1 MSLIE
6 LKEIHK
12 TYYIG
17 GKIPV
22 YALQG
27 VSVSIEPGEF
37 VAIMGPSGSGK
48 STMLAVLGLLDKA
61 DKGEYW
67 LLNKDISSMQ
77 ESDYA
82 RLRNRFFGFV
92 FQTFNLLAKLTV
104 IENAM
109 LPFIYSSN
117 ATKEKREKVL
127 ETLKNIGLGD
137 RLKHKSNELSGGQQ
151 QRVAL
156 SRALA
161 NSPLVILADEPTGN
175 LDSKSSHEIMKI
187 FKELNAAGNTIIMVT
202 HERDIAAFASREIQL
217 QDGKIVSDKKQ
228 GQTAK
233 VEVPEPPQEQNRGR
247 CRLLCFAEFRNY
259 VLEALNSIAN
269 NKLRSFLSILGVMIG
284 VAAVI
289 TMLAL
294 GTGAKMSMEKTLS
307 SLGTNLL
314 SVRIQRSQGGISMGM
329 DSPTRFSFDD
339 LSALQKID
347 TLQYVVPYVQGRGQ
361 AVSQDKNW
369 STSILGASADFP
381 ALRDMKLQMGRFYT
395 NAEANTR
402 AKVAV
407 IGQTVLD
414 NLYGGANPIG
424 QTIKINKVNFT
435 VIGVFE
441 TQGGGG
447 FQNPDDRIVIP
458 IKTAM
463 YRLLGVDYISYFDV
477 RVRNKEDIPNA
488 QDAIVKEIMR
498 VHRMQESQKQSINIF
513 NMADI
518 QAAAS
523 SVITTLSILLGAVA
537 AVSLLV
543 GGIGIMNIMLV
554 MVMERTHEIGLR
566 KALGAQRSDILIQ
579 FLIEAVL
586 ICFLGG
592 IIGIIFGSAISIL
605 LSTLANWTTYISS
618 GSIIL
623 SFTFSVAIG
632 IIFGLWP
639 AMRASK
645 MLPIEAL
652 RYE

>member
-6 LKEIHK
+6 LKDVHK

-17 GKIPV
+17 GTIPV

-27 VSVSIEPGEF
+27 VSLSIEPGEF

-48 STMLAVLGLLDKA
+48 STMLAILGLLDKT
-61 DKGEYW
+61 DGGEYW
-67 LLNKDISSMQ
+67 LLNKNITAMR

-92 FQTFNLLAKLTV
+92 FQTFNLLTKLTV
-104 IENAM
+104 TENAM
-109 LPFIYSSN
+109 LPFIYASGV
-117 ATKEKREKVL
+117 TKEKREKVL
-127 ETLKNIGLGD
+127 KTLNNIGLGD

-156 SRALA
+156 GRALA
-161 NSPLVILADEPTGN
+161 NDPLVILADEPTGN

-187 FKELNAAGNTIIMVT
+187 FKDLNAAGNTIIMVT
-202 HERDIAAFASREIQL
+202 HEPDIAAFASRVILL

-228 GQTAK
+228 AETLK
-233 VEVPEPPQEQNRGR
+233 REVPEMPREEGGHARIFV
-247 CRLLCFAEFRNY
+247 FAELKNY
-259 VLEALNSIAN
+259 VFEALNSIAN

-314 SVRIQRSQGGISMGM
+314 TVRAQRNVGGISLGQET
-329 DSPTRFSFDD
+329 PTRFTFED
-339 LSALQKID
+339 LTALQKLD
-347 TLQYVVPYVQGRGQ
+347 GVQYAVPYVTGRGQ
-361 AVSQDKNW
+361 AVYQDNNW
-369 STSILGASADFP
+369 NTSVVGTSADFP
-381 ALRDMKLQMGRFYT
+381 LLRDLKMDSGRFFT
-395 NAEANTR
+395 PAEANSR

-407 IGQTVLD
+407 IGQTIED
-414 NLYGGANPIG
+414 NLFAGANPIG
-424 QTIKINKVNFT
+424 QPIKINRINFT
-435 VIGVFE
+435 VVGLLQS
-441 TQGGGG
+441 QGASG

-458 IKTAM
+458 VKTAM
-463 YRLLGVDYISYFDV
+463 YRLLGTDYLSYFEI
-477 RVRNKEDIPNA
+477 RTKTREDMTA
-488 QDAIVKEIMR
+488 TQDNIVNELSRIHKLS
-498 VHRMQESQKQSINIF
+498 ESQKQSINVM

-518 QAAAS
+518 QAAANTL
-523 SVITTLSILLGAVA
+523 ITTLSLLLGAVA

-592 IIGIIFGSAISIL
+592 VIGIIFGSLVSFL
-605 LSTLANWTTYISS
+605 LSALANWTTFISL
-618 GSIIL
+618 GSILL
-623 SFTFSVAIG
+623 SFTFSVMIG

>member
-1 MSLIE
+1 MALIE
-6 LKEIHK
+6 LKKVLK

-17 GKIPV
+17 GKVPV

-27 VSVSIEPGEF
+27 ISVSIEPGEF

-67 LLNKDISSMQ
+67 LLGKNISSMQ

-92 FQTFNLLAKLTV
+92 FQTFNLLTKLTV
-104 IENAM
+104 TENAM
-109 LPFIYSSN
+109 LPFIY
-117 ATKEKREKVL
+117 ATEVTKEKRDKVL

-156 SRALA
+156 GRALA
-161 NSPLVILADEPTGN
+161 NQPLVILADEPTGN

-187 FKELNAAGNTIIMVT
+187 FKDLNAAGNTIIMVT
-202 HERDIAAFASREIQL
+202 HEQDIAAYASRTILL

-228 GQTAK
+228 AETVK
-233 VEVPEPPQEQNRGR
+233 VKVPELPQEKGGR
-247 CRLLCFAEFRNY
+247 CRFFCFAELKNY
-259 VLEALNSIAN
+259 VFEALNSIAN

-329 DSPTRFSFDD
+329 DSTTRFNFDD
-339 LSALQKID
+339 LAALQKID

-381 ALRDMKLQMGRFYT
+381 ALRDMKMQMGRFYT
-395 NAEANTR
+395 AAEANSR

-414 NLYGGANPIG
+414 NLFGGANPIG

-447 FQNPDDRIVIP
+447 FNNPDDRIVIP

-463 YRLLGVDYISYFDV
+463 YRLLGSDYISYFDV
-477 RVRNKEDIPNA
+477 RVRNKEDIPDA
-488 QDAIVKEIMR
+488 QVAIVNEIMR
-498 VHRMQESQKQSINIF
+498 VHRMQESQRQSINIF

-592 IIGIIFGSAISIL
+592 IIGIIFGSVISIL
-605 LSTLANWTTYISS
+605 LSALANWTTYISA

>member
-1 MSLIE
+1 MPLIE
-6 LKEIHK
+6 LKEVHK

-27 VSVSIEPGEF
+27 ISVSIEPGEF

-92 FQTFNLLAKLTV
+92 FQTFNLLAKLNVT
-104 IENAM
+104 ENAM
-109 LPFIYSSN
+109 LPFIYSPDV
-117 ATKEKREKVL
+117 TKEKKDKVI

-156 SRALA
+156 GRALA
-161 NSPLVILADEPTGN
+161 NDPLVVLADEPTGN
-175 LDSKSSHEIMKI
+175 LDSVSSQEIMKI
-187 FKELNAAGNTIIMVT
+187 FKQLNQEGNTIIMVT
-202 HERDIAAFASREIQL
+202 HEHDIAAWASRIIRL
-217 QDGKIVSDKKQ
+217 QDGNIISDEKKAETRKLEIPQ
-228 GQTAK
+228 M
-233 VEVPEPPQEQNRGR
+233 PEEKRRWCFFCFSELRNY
-247 CRLLCFAEFRNY
+247 FAE
-259 VLEALNSIAN
+259 AMQSIIN

-294 GTGAKMSMEKTLS
+294 GTGARMSMEKTLS

-314 SVRIQRSQGGISMGM
+314 SVRIQRSQGGISMGL

-339 LSALQKID
+339 LAALQKID

-381 ALRDMKLQMGRFYT
+381 ALRDMKMQMGRFYT
-395 NAEANTR
+395 AAEANTR

-441 TQGGGG
+441 AQGGGG

-463 YRLLGVDYISYFDV
+463 YRLLGSDYISYFDV
-477 RVRNKEDIPNA
+477 RVRNKEDIPDA
-488 QDAIVKEIMR
+488 QGAIVNEIMR
-498 VHRMQESQKQSINIF
+498 VHRMQESQRQSINIM

-592 IIGIIFGSAISIL
+592 IIGIIFGSVISIL

>member
-6 LKEIHK
+6 LKDVHK

-17 GKIPV
+17 GKVPV

-27 VSVSIEPGEF
+27 ISVSIEPGEF

-48 STMLAVLGLLDKA
+48 STMLAVLGLLDKV

-67 LLNKDISSMQ
+67 LLNKNISSMQ

-92 FQTFNLLAKLTV
+92 FQTFNLLTKLTV
-104 IENAM
+104 TENAM
-109 LPFIYSSN
+109 LPFIYASDV
-117 ATKEKREKVL
+117 TKEKREKVL

-156 SRALA
+156 GRALA
-161 NSPLVILADEPTGN
+161 NNPIVILADEPTGN
-175 LDSKSSHEIMKI
+175 LDSKSSYEIMKI
-187 FKELNAAGNTIIMVT
+187 FKDLNSAGNSIIMVT
-202 HERDIAAFASREIQL
+202 HEPDIAAFASRVLVL

-228 GQTAK
+228 SEFTKRG
-233 VEVPEPPQEQNRGR
+233 VPEMPQEKGGR
-247 CRLLCFAEFRNY
+247 CRLFCFAELRNY
-259 VLEALNSIAN
+259 VFEALNSIAN

-294 GTGAKMSMEKTLS
+294 GTGAKKSMEQTLS

-314 SVRIQRSQGGISMGM
+314 TIRMQRSQGGISLGM
-329 DSPTRFSFDD
+329 DTTTRFSFDD
-339 LSALQKID
+339 LAALQKID

-369 STSILGASADFP
+369 STSVLGASADFP
-381 ALRDMKLQMGRFYT
+381 ALRDQKMQMGRFFT
-395 NAEANTR
+395 PAEANSR

-407 IGQTVLD
+407 LGATVLD
-414 NLYGGANPIG
+414 QLYAGANPVG
-424 QTIKINKVNFT
+424 QMIKINKVNFT

-441 TQGGGG
+441 ALGGGG

-463 YRLLGVDYISYFDV
+463 YRLLGTDYISYFDV
-477 RVRNKEDIPNA
+477 MVRNKDDIPAA
-488 QDAIVKEIMR
+488 QDAITNEIMR
-498 VHRMQESQKQSINIF
+498 VHRLTEAQRQSISIF

-592 IIGIIFGSAISIL
+592 IIGIIFGCIISIL
-605 LSTLANWTTYISS
+605 LSTLANWTTFISA

-623 SFTFSVAIG
+623 SFTFSVLIG
-632 IIFGLWP
+632 VIFGLWP

>member
-6 LKEIHK
+6 LKDVHK

-27 VSVSIEPGEF
+27 VSLSIEPGEF

-48 STMLAVLGLLDKA
+48 STMLAILGLLDKT
-61 DKGEYW
+61 DEGEYW
-67 LLNKDISSMQ
+67 LLNKNITAMQ

-92 FQTFNLLAKLTV
+92 FQTFNLLTKLTV
-104 IENAM
+104 TENAM
-109 LPFIYSSN
+109 LPFIYSGGDSIG
-117 ATKEKREKVL
+117 KREKVL
-127 ETLKNIGLGD
+127 KTLNDIGLGD

-156 SRALA
+156 GRALA
-161 NSPLVILADEPTGN
+161 NDPLVILADEPTGN
-175 LDSKSSHEIMKI
+175 LDSKSSYEIMKI
-187 FKELNAAGNTIIMVT
+187 FKDLNAAGNTIIMVT
-202 HERDIAAFASREIQL
+202 HEPDIAAFASRVLQL

-228 GQTAK
+228 AETARR
-233 VEVPEPPQEQNRGR
+233 EVPEMPHEEGGR
-247 CRLLCFAEFRNY
+247 CRIFCFAELKNY
-259 VLEALNSIAN
+259 VFEALNSIVN

-314 SVRIQRSQGGISMGM
+314 TIRVQRNVGGISLGQ
-329 DSPTRFSFDD
+329 DTPTRFTFDD

-347 TLQYVVPYVQGRGQ
+347 GVQYAVPYVNGRGQ
-361 AVSQDKNW
+361 AVFQDSNW
-369 STSILGASADFP
+369 NTSVVGTSADYPF
-381 ALRDMKLQMGRFYT
+381 LRDLQMDSGRFFT
-395 NAEANTR
+395 ASEVNSR

-407 IGQTVLD
+407 IGQTIED
-414 NLYGGANPIG
+414 NLFGGANPIG
-424 QTIKINKVNFT
+424 QSIKINRINFT
-435 VIGVFE
+435 VVGLLQK
-441 TQGGGG
+441 QGASG

-463 YRLLGVDYISYFDV
+463 YRLLGTDYLSYFEV
-477 RVRNKEDIPNA
+477 RTKTREDMSA
-488 QDAIVKEIMR
+488 TQDNIVNELSRIHKLSET
-498 VHRMQESQKQSINIF
+498 QKQSINVM

-518 QAAAS
+518 QAAANTL
-523 SVITTLSILLGAVA
+523 ITTLSLLLGAVA

-592 IIGIIFGSAISIL
+592 IIGIIFGSLISFL
-605 LSTLANWTTYISS
+605 LSALANWTTFISL
-618 GSIIL
+618 GSILL
-623 SFTFSVAIG
+623 SFTFSVMIG

>member
-6 LKEIHK
+6 LKEVHK

-17 GKIPV
+17 GKVPV

-67 LLNKDISSMQ
+67 LLGKNISAMQ

-92 FQTFNLLAKLTV
+92 FQTFNLLAKLNV

-109 LPFIYSSN
+109 LPFIYSPDV
-117 ATKEKREKVL
+117 TKEKKDKVI

-156 SRALA
+156 GRALA
-161 NSPLVILADEPTGN
+161 NNPLVILADEPTGN

-187 FKELNAAGNTIIMVT
+187 FKDLNAAGNSIIMVT
-202 HERDIAAFASREIQL
+202 HEQDIAAFASRVIQL
-217 QDGKIVSDKKQ
+217 QDGMIVSDNKQ

-233 VEVPEPPQEQNRGR
+233 VEVPELPQEKGRGR
-247 CRLLCFAEFRNY
+247 CRFLCFDEFKNY
-259 VLEALNSIAN
+259 VIEALSSIAN

-294 GTGAKMSMEKTLS
+294 GTGAKKNMEQTLS

-314 SVRIQRSQGGISMGM
+314 SVRIQRSQGGISLGM

-339 LSALQKID
+339 LTALQKID

-381 ALRDMKLQMGRFYT
+381 ALRDMKMQMGRFFT
-395 NAEANTR
+395 AAEANTR
-402 AKVAV
+402 GKVAV

-441 TQGGGG
+441 SQGGGG

-477 RVRNKEDIPNA
+477 RVRNKEDIPDA
-488 QDAIVKEIMR
+488 QAAIIKEIMR
-498 VHRMQESQKQSINIF
+498 VHRMQESQRQSINIF

-592 IIGIIFGSAISIL
+592 IIGIIFGSAISML

>member
-1 MSLIE
+1 MALIE
-6 LKEIHK
+6 LKEVHK

-17 GKIPV
+17 GKVPV
-22 YALQG
+22 FALQG
-27 VSVSIEPGEF
+27 VSLSIEPGEF

-67 LLNKDISSMQ
+67 LLNKNISSMQ

-92 FQTFNLLAKLTV
+92 FQTFNLLAKLNVT
-104 IENAM
+104 ENAT
-109 LPFIYSSN
+109 LPFIYSGGV
-117 ATKEKREKVL
+117 TKEKRDKVV
-127 ETLKNIGLGD
+127 ETLKKIGLGE

-156 SRALA
+156 GRALA
-161 NSPLVILADEPTGN
+161 NDPLVILADEPTGN

-187 FKELNAAGNTIIMVT
+187 FKDLNAAGNTIIMVT
-202 HERDIAAFASREIQL
+202 HEQDIAAYASRVLHL

-228 GQTAK
+228 SETIK
-233 VEVPEPPQEQNRGR
+233 IEIPELPQEKGGR
-247 CRLLCFAEFRNY
+247 CRFFCFSELRNY
-259 VLEALNSIAN
+259 VFEALNSIAN

-314 SVRIQRSQGGISMGM
+314 SIRMQRSQGGISFGM
-329 DSPTRFSFDD
+329 DSTTRFNFDD
-339 LSALQKID
+339 LAALQKID

-369 STSILGASADFP
+369 STSVLGASADFP
-381 ALRDMKLQMGRFYT
+381 ALRDMKMQMGRFYT
-395 NAEANTR
+395 AAEANSR

-407 IGQTVLD
+407 IGQTILD
-414 NLYGGANPIG
+414 QLFGGTNPIG

-441 TQGGGG
+441 SQGGGG
-447 FQNPDDRIVIP
+447 FNNPDDRIVIP
-458 IKTAM
+458 VKTAM
-463 YRLLGVDYISYFDV
+463 YRLLGTDYISYFDV
-477 RVRNKEDIPNA
+477 RVRNKEDIPGA
-488 QDAIVKEIMR
+488 QDAIVNEIMR
-498 VHRMQESQKQSINIF
+498 VHRMQESQRQSINIM

-592 IIGIIFGSAISIL
+592 IIGIIFGSLISFL
-605 LSTLANWTTYISS
+605 LSALANWTTFISAS
-618 GSIIL
+618 SILL
-623 SFTFSVAIG
+623 SFTFSVVIG
-632 IIFGLWP
+632 VIFGLWP

>member
-6 LKEIHK
+6 LKDIHK

-17 GKIPV
+17 GTIPV

-67 LLNKDISSMQ
+67 LLNKNISSMQ

-92 FQTFNLLAKLTV
+92 FQTFNLLTKFTV
-104 IENAM
+104 TENAM
-109 LPFIYSSN
+109 LPFLYASEV
-117 ATKEKREKVL
+117 TREKREKVL

-156 SRALA
+156 GRALA
-161 NSPLVILADEPTGN
+161 NNPLVILADEPTGN
-175 LDSKSSHEIMKI
+175 LDSASSHEIMKI
-187 FKELNAAGNTIIMVT
+187 FKDLNAAGNTIIMVT
-202 HERDIAAFASREIQL
+202 HEPDIAAFASRVLLL

-228 GQTAK
+228 SEFTRRN
-233 VEVPEPPQEQNRGR
+233 VPEMPKETRGR
-247 CRLLCFAEFRNY
+247 SALSFFVDMRNY
-259 VLEALNSIAN
+259 TVEALNSIAN

-294 GTGAKMSMEKTLS
+294 GTGARMSMEKTMA

-314 SVRIQRSQGGISMGM
+314 TIRMQRSQGGISLGM
-329 DSPTRFSFDD
+329 DTSTRFDFND
-339 LSALQKID
+339 LATLQKID

-361 AVSQDKNW
+361 AVYQDKNW
-369 STSILGASADFP
+369 STSVVGTSVDFP
-381 ALRDMKLQMGRFYT
+381 KARAMNIQMGRYFT
-395 NAEANTR
+395 AAEANSR

-407 IGQTVLD
+407 LGQTVL
-414 NLYGGANPIG
+414 NQLYGGVNPVG
-424 QTIKINKVNFT
+424 QTIKINRVDFT

-441 TQGGGG
+441 AQGGAG
-447 FQNPDDRIVIP
+447 FNNPDDRIVMP

-463 YRLLGVDYISYFDV
+463 YRLLGTNYISNFDV
-477 RVRNKEDIPNA
+477 TVKDANEI
-488 QDAIVKEIMR
+488 QDAEDSITNEIMR
-498 VHRMQESQKQSINIF
+498 VHRMQESQRQNISIF

-518 QAAAS
+518 QAATN
-523 SVITTLSILLGAVA
+523 SVITTLSLLLGAVA

-566 KALGAQRSDILIQ
+566 KSLGAQRSDILIQ
-579 FLIEAVL
+579 FLTEAVS

-592 IIGIIFGSAISIL
+592 ILGILFGCLVSFL
-605 LSTLANWTTYISS
+605 LSSLANWTTYISS
-618 GSIIL
+618 GSVIL
-623 SFTFSVAIG
+623 SFTFSVLTG

>member
-6 LKEIHK
+6 LKDVHK

-27 VSVSIEPGEF
+27 VSLSIEPGEF

-48 STMLAVLGLLDKA
+48 STLLAVLGLLDKV
-61 DKGEYW
+61 DDGEYW
-67 LLNKDISSMQ
+67 LLNRDISGMQ

-92 FQTFNLLAKLTV
+92 FQTFNLLTKLTV
-104 IENAM
+104 TENAM
-109 LPFIYSSN
+109 LPFIYARGVS
-117 ATKEKREKVL
+117 KEKREKVV
-127 ETLKNIGLGD
+127 ETLKNIGLAE

-156 SRALA
+156 GRALA
-161 NSPLVILADEPTGN
+161 NDPIVILADEPTGN
-175 LDSKSSHEIMKI
+175 LDSKSSYEIMKI
-187 FKELNAAGNTIIMVT
+187 FKDLNASGNTIIMVT
-202 HERDIAAFASREIQL
+202 HEPDIAAFASRVLVL
-217 QDGKIVSDKKQ
+217 QDGKIVSDKVQAVTK
-228 GQTAK
+228 K
-233 VEVPEPPQEQNRGR
+233 IDVPEMPKDETERGSFFR
-247 CRLLCFAEFRNY
+247 IAEMKNY
-259 VLEALNSIAN
+259 VFEALSSIAN

-314 SVRIQRSQGGISMGM
+314 TIRAQRNVGGISMGQ
-329 DSPTRFSFDD
+329 DTTPTRFTFDD
-339 LSALQKID
+339 LAALQKLD
-347 TLQYVVPYVQGRGQ
+347 GVQYAVPYVTGRGQ
-361 AVSQDKNW
+361 AVFQDNNW
-369 STSILGASADFP
+369 NTSVVGTSADFP
-381 ALRDMKLQMGRFYT
+381 LLRDLQMDSGRFFT
-395 NAEANTR
+395 AAEANSR

-407 IGQTVLD
+407 IGQTIED
-414 NLYGGANPIG
+414 NLFAGANPVG
-424 QTIKINKVNFT
+424 QSIKINRINFT
-435 VIGVFE
+435 VVGLLQS
-441 TQGGGG
+441 QGASG

-463 YRLLGVDYISYFDV
+463 YRLLGTDYLSYFEV
-477 RVRNKEDIPNA
+477 RTKTREDM
-488 QDAIVKEIMR
+488 QDTSDSIVNELSRIHKLS
-498 VHRMQESQKQSINIF
+498 ESQKQSINVM

-518 QAAAS
+518 QAAANTL
-523 SVITTLSILLGAVA
+523 ITTLSLLLGAVA

-592 IIGIIFGSAISIL
+592 IIGIIFGSVISIL
-605 LSTLANWTTYISS
+605 LSTLANWTTFISI
-618 GSIIL
+618 GSILL
-623 SFTFSVAIG
+623 SFTFSVLIG

>member
-1 MSLIE
+1 MSLIK
-6 LKEIHK
+6 LKEVHK

-17 GKIPV
+17 GKVPV

-67 LLNKDISSMQ
+67 LLNKNISAMQ

-104 IENAM
+104 TENAM
-109 LPFIYSSN
+109 LPFIYSTDV
-117 ATKEKREKVL
+117 TKDKRDKVL
-127 ETLKNIGLGD
+127 ATLKNIGLGD

-156 SRALA
+156 GRALA
-161 NSPLVILADEPTGN
+161 NDPIVILADEPTRN
-175 LDSKSSHEIMKI
+175 LDSKSSHEIMRI
-187 FKELNAAGNTIIMVT
+187 FKDLNAAGNTIIMVT
-202 HERDIAAFASREIQL
+202 HEHDIATYASRVLLL

-228 GQTAK
+228 AETAK
-233 VEVPEPPQEQNRGR
+233 VEVPELPQEQKGGR
-247 CRLLCFAEFRNY
+247 CRLLCFAEVRNY
-259 VLEALNSIAN
+259 VFEALNSIAN

-314 SVRIQRSQGGISMGM
+314 TVRAQRHIGGISMGL
-329 DSPTRFSFDD
+329 DTPTRFTFED
-339 LSALQKID
+339 LSALEKID
-347 TLQYVVPYVQGRGQ
+347 GIQYAVPYVQGRGQ
-361 AVSQDKNW
+361 AVFQNNNW
-369 STSILGASADFP
+369 NTSVVGTSSDYPL
-381 ALRDMKLQMGRFYT
+381 LRDLKLDSGRFFSLS
-395 NAEANTR
+395 EANSR

-407 IGQTVLD
+407 IGQTVAD
-414 NLYGGANPIG
+414 NLFAG
-424 QTIKINKVNFT
+424 QNAVGQFIKINKINFT
-435 VIGVFE
+435 VIGVIQK
-441 TQGGGG
+441 QGASG
-447 FQNPDDRIVIP
+447 FQNPDDRILIP

-463 YRLLGVDYISYFDV
+463 YRLLGSDYISYFEV
-477 RVRNKEDIPNA
+477 RAKSREDMADTQNS
-488 QDAIVKEIMR
+488 IVSELMR
-498 VHRMQESQKQSINIF
+498 LHKLNESQKQSIDVM

-523 SVITTLSILLGAVA
+523 SVITTLSILLGAIA

-592 IIGIIFGSAISIL
+592 VIGIIFGSLISFL
-605 LSTLANWTTYISS
+605 LSALANWTTYISA

>member
-1 MSLIE
+1 MALIE
-6 LKEIHK
+6 LKEVHK

>member
-1 MSLIE
+1 MALIE
-6 LKEIHK
+6 LKEVHK

-17 GKIPV
+17 GKVPV

-27 VSVSIEPGEF
+27 VSTSIEPGEF

-104 IENAM
+104 TENAM
-109 LPFIYSSN
+109 LPFIY
-117 ATKEKREKVL
+117 ATDVTKEKRDKVL

-156 SRALA
+156 GRALA
-161 NSPLVILADEPTGN
+161 NNPLVILADEPTGN

-187 FKELNAAGNTIIMVT
+187 FKDLNAAGNTIIMVT
-202 HERDIAAFASREIQL
+202 HEHDIAAYASRVIQL
-217 QDGKIVSDKKQ
+217 QDGKIVSDQKQ
-228 GQTAK
+228 AETVK
-233 VEVPEPPQEQNRGR
+233 VKVPELPQEKGGR

-259 VLEALNSIAN
+259 VFEALNSIAN

-314 SVRIQRSQGGISMGM
+314 SIRIQRSQGGISMGM
-329 DSPTRFSFDD
+329 DSPTRFNFDD
-339 LSALQKID
+339 LAALQKID

-395 NAEANTR
+395 AAEANTR
-402 AKVAV
+402 GKVAV

-414 NLYGGANPIG
+414 NLFGGANPIG
-424 QTIKINKVNFT
+424 QIIKINKVNFT

-441 TQGGGG
+441 AQGGGG

-477 RVRNKEDIPNA
+477 RVRNKEDIPDA

-498 VHRMQESQKQSINIF
+498 VHRMQESQRQSINIF

-523 SVITTLSILLGAVA
+523 SVITTLAILLGAVA

-592 IIGIIFGSAISIL
+592 IIGIIFGSVISIL

>member
-6 LKEIHK
+6 LKGVHK

-17 GKIPV
+17 GKVPV

-48 STMLAVLGLLDKA
+48 STLLAVLGLLDKS

-67 LLNKDISSMQ
+67 LLNKNISAMQ

-92 FQTFNLLAKLTV
+92 FQTFNLLTKLTV
-104 IENAM
+104 TENAM
-109 LPFIYSSN
+109 LPFIYASDV
-117 ATKEKREKVL
+117 TKEKREKVL
-127 ETLKNIGLGD
+127 TTLKNIGLGD

-156 SRALA
+156 GRALA
-161 NSPLVILADEPTGN
+161 NDPIVILADEPTGN

-187 FKELNAAGNTIIMVT
+187 FKDLNSSGNTIIMVT
-202 HERDIAAFASREIQL
+202 HEPDIAAYASRVLVL
-217 QDGKIVSDKKQ
+217 QDGNIVSDKKQ
-228 GQTAK
+228 AETAK
-233 VEVPEPPQEQNRGR
+233 VSLPELPMEVKNKKGY
-247 CRLLCFAEFRNY
+247 FAEIKNY
-259 VLEALNSIAN
+259 VIEALNSIVA

-314 SVRIQRSQGGISMGM
+314 TVRVQRNVGGISMGQE
-329 DSPTRFSFDD
+329 SPTRFTFEDQA
-339 LSALQKID
+339 ALEKID
-347 TLQYVVPYVQGRGQ
+347 GIQYVVPYVNGRGQ
-361 AVSQDKNW
+361 AVFQDNNW
-369 STSILGASADFP
+369 NTSIVGTTSDYPL
-381 ALRDMKLQMGRFYT
+381 LRDLKMDSGRFFT
-395 NAEANTR
+395 MSESNSR

-407 IGQTVLD
+407 IGQTVAE
-414 NLYGGANPIG
+414 NLFAEQNAVG
-424 QTIKINKVNFT
+424 QFIKINRINFT
-435 VIGVFE
+435 VIGVLQ
-441 TQGGGG
+441 TQGASG
-447 FQNPDDRIVIP
+447 FMNPDDRIMVP

-463 YRLLGVDYISYFDV
+463 YRLLGSDYISYFEIRAKSKEVMTDV
-477 RVRNKEDIPNA
+477 QSEVVSEL
-488 QDAIVKEIMR
+488 MR
-498 VHRMQESQKQSINIF
+498 LHKLSESQKQTIDVM

-523 SVITTLSILLGAVA
+523 TLITTLSLLLGAVA

-592 IIGIIFGSAISIL
+592 VIGIIFGSLISFL
-605 LSTLANWTTYISS
+605 LSALANWTTYISV
-618 GSIIL
+618 GSILL
-623 SFTFSVAIG
+623 SFTFSVVIG

>member
-1 MSLIE
+1 MPLIE
-6 LKEIHK
+6 LKEVHK

-67 LLNKDISSMQ
+67 LLNKNISSMQ

-104 IENAM
+104 VENAM
-109 LPFIYSSN
+109 LPFIYSSD
-117 ATKEKREKVL
+117 ATKEKKDKVI

-187 FKELNAAGNTIIMVT
+187 FKDLNAAGNTIIMVT
-202 HERDIAAFASREIQL
+202 HERDIAAYASREIQL

-233 VEVPEPPQEQNRGR
+233 VEVPELPQEKARGR
-247 CRLLCFAEFRNY
+247 CRILCFAEFRNY
-259 VLEALNSIAN
+259 VLEALSSIAN

-314 SVRIQRSQGGISMGM
+314 SVRIQRSQGGISMGSE
-329 DSPTRFSFDD
+329 SPTRFNFDD
-339 LSALQKID
+339 LAALQKID

-447 FQNPDDRIVIP
+447 FQNPDDRIVVP

-477 RVRNKEDIPNA
+477 RVRNKEDIPDA
-488 QDAIVKEIMR
+488 QEAIVKEIMR

-592 IIGIIFGSAISIL
+592 IIGIIFGSVISIL

>member
-1 MSLIE
+1 
-6 LKEIHK
+6 
-12 TYYIG
+12 
-17 GKIPV
+17 
-22 YALQG
+22 
-27 VSVSIEPGEF
+27 
-37 VAIMGPSGSGK
+37 
-48 STMLAVLGLLDKA
+48 
-61 DKGEYW
+61 
-67 LLNKDISSMQ
+67 
-77 ESDYA
+77 
-82 RLRNRFFGFV
+82 
-92 FQTFNLLAKLTV
+92 
-104 IENAM
+104 
-109 LPFIYSSN
+109 
-117 ATKEKREKVL
+117 
-127 ETLKNIGLGD
+127 
-137 RLKHKSNELSGGQQ
+137 
-151 QRVAL
+151 
-156 SRALA
+156 
-161 NSPLVILADEPTGN
+161 
-175 LDSKSSHEIMKI
+175 MK
-187 FKELNAAGNTIIMVT
+187 M
-202 HERDIAAFASREIQL
+202 
-217 QDGKIVSDKKQ
+217 
-228 GQTAK
+228 
-233 VEVPEPPQEQNRGR
+233 
-247 CRLLCFAEFRNY
+247 
-259 VLEALNSIAN
+259 
-269 NKLRSFLSILGVMIG
+269 
-284 VAAVI
+284 
-289 TMLAL
+289 
-294 GTGAKMSMEKTLS
+294 
-307 SLGTNLL
+307 
-314 SVRIQRSQGGISMGM
+314 
-329 DSPTRFSFDD
+329 
-339 LSALQKID
+339 
-347 TLQYVVPYVQGRGQ
+347 
-361 AVSQDKNW
+361 
-369 STSILGASADFP
+369 
-381 ALRDMKLQMGRFYT
+381 QMGRFYT
-395 NAEANTR
+395 AAEANTR

-477 RVRNKEDIPNA
+477 RVRNKEDIPDA
-488 QDAIVKEIMR
+488 QGAIVKEIMR

-592 IIGIIFGSAISIL
+592 IIGIIFGSVISIL

>member
-6 LKEIHK
+6 LKEVHK

-17 GKIPV
+17 GKVPV

-27 VSVSIEPGEF
+27 ISVSIEPGEF

-67 LLNKDISSMQ
+67 LLGKNISAMQ

-92 FQTFNLLAKLTV
+92 FQTFNLLTKLTV
-104 IENAM
+104 TENAM
-109 LPFIYSSN
+109 LPFIYSGGV
-117 ATKEKREKVL
+117 TKEKREKVL

-156 SRALA
+156 GRALA
-161 NSPLVILADEPTGN
+161 NNPLVILADEPTGN
-175 LDSKSSHEIMKI
+175 LDSKSSYEIMEI
-187 FKELNAAGNTIIMVT
+187 FKNLNAAGNTIIMVT
-202 HERDIAAFASREIQL
+202 HERDIAAYASRVLQL
-217 QDGKIVSDKKQ
+217 QDGRIVSDKKQ
-228 GQTAK
+228 AETVK
-233 VEVPEPPQEQNRGR
+233 IEVPELPQEKEGGR
-247 CRLLCFAEFRNY
+247 CRLFCFAELRNY
-259 VLEALNSIAN
+259 MFEALNSIAN

-314 SVRIQRSQGGISMGM
+314 SVRIQRSQGGISMGSE
-329 DSPTRFSFDD
+329 SPTRFNFDD
-339 LSALQKID
+339 LAALQKID

-381 ALRDMKLQMGRFYT
+381 ALRDMKMQMGRFYT
-395 NAEANTR
+395 AAEANTR

-414 NLYGGANPIG
+414 NLFAGANPIG

-441 TQGGGG
+441 SQGGGG
-447 FQNPDDRIVIP
+447 FQNADDRIVIP

-463 YRLLGVDYISYFDV
+463 YRLLGTDYISYFDV
-477 RVRNKEDIPNA
+477 RVRNKEDIPDA

-523 SVITTLSILLGAVA
+523 SVITTLAILLGAVA

-592 IIGIIFGSAISIL
+592 IIGIIFGSVISIL
-605 LSTLANWTTYISS
+605 LSTLANWTTYISA

>member
-6 LKEIHK
+6 LKDVHK

-17 GKIPV
+17 GTIPV

-67 LLNKDISSMQ
+67 LLNKNISSMQ

-92 FQTFNLLAKLTV
+92 FQTFNLLTKLTV
-104 IENAM
+104 TENAM
-109 LPFIYSSN
+109 LPFLYASEV
-117 ATKEKREKVL
+117 TKEKREKVL
-127 ETLKNIGLGD
+127 ETLKDIGLGD

-156 SRALA
+156 GRALA
-161 NSPLVILADEPTGN
+161 NSPIVILADEPTGN

-187 FKELNAAGNTIIMVT
+187 FKDLNAAGNSIIMVT
-202 HERDIAAFASREIQL
+202 HEPDIAAYASRVLLL

-228 GQTAK
+228 GEFTK
-233 VEVPEPPQEQNRGR
+233 RDVPEMPREKGGR
-247 CRLLCFAEFRNY
+247 SPLYYFVDLRNY
-259 VLEALNSIAN
+259 IIEAFNSIAN

-294 GTGAKMSMEKTLS
+294 GTGARMSMEKTMA

-314 SVRIQRSQGGISMGM
+314 TIRMQRSQGGISLGM
-329 DSPTRFSFDD
+329 DTSTRFDFND
-339 LSALQKID
+339 LATLQKID

-361 AVSQDKNW
+361 AIYQDKNW
-369 STSILGASADFP
+369 STSIVGTSVDFP
-381 ALRDMKLQMGRFYT
+381 SARSMSIQMGRYFT
-395 NAEANTR
+395 AAEANSR

-407 IGQTVLD
+407 LGQTVLD
-414 NLYGGANPIG
+414 QLYGGVNPVG
-424 QTIKINKVNFT
+424 QMIKINRVDFT
-435 VIGVFE
+435 VVGVFE
-441 TQGGGG
+441 PVGGAG

-463 YRLLGVDYISYFDV
+463 YRLLGTDYISYFDV
-477 RVRNKEDIPNA
+477 TVKNKEDIQNS
-488 QDAIVKEIMR
+488 QDAITNEIMR
-498 VHRMQESQKQSINIF
+498 VHRMQEAQRQNISIF

-518 QAAAS
+518 QAATN
-523 SVITTLSILLGAVA
+523 SVITTLSLLLGSVA

-566 KALGAQRSDILIQ
+566 KSIGAQRSDILTQ
-579 FLIEAVL
+579 FLTEAVA

-592 IIGIIFGSAISIL
+592 ILGIIFGCLISFL
-605 LSTLANWTTYISS
+605 LSSLANWTTYISS
-618 GSIIL
+618 GSVIL
-623 SFTFSVAIG
+623 SFTFSVLTG
-632 IIFGLWP
+632 VIFGLWP

>member
-1 MSLIE
+1 
-6 LKEIHK
+6 
-12 TYYIG
+12 
-17 GKIPV
+17 
-22 YALQG
+22 
-27 VSVSIEPGEF
+27 
-37 VAIMGPSGSGK
+37 MGPSGSGK
-48 STMLAVLGLLDKA
+48 STLLAVLGLLDKA

-67 LLNKDISSMQ
+67 LLNKNISSMQ

-104 IENAM
+104 VENAM
-109 LPFIYSSN
+109 LPFIYSQD
-117 ATKEKREKVL
+117 ATKEKKEKVI

-161 NSPLVILADEPTGN
+161 NNPLVILADEPTGN

-187 FKELNAAGNTIIMVT
+187 FKDLNAAGNTIIMVT
-202 HERDIAAFASREIQL
+202 HEADIAAFASRVIQL

-233 VEVPEPPQEQNRGR
+233 VEVPELPLEQNRGR
-247 CRLLCFAEFRNY
+247 CRLLCFAEIRNY
-259 VLEALNSIAN
+259 VFEALNSIAN

-314 SVRIQRSQGGISMGM
+314 SIRIQRSQGGISMGSE
-329 DSPTRFSFDD
+329 SPTRFNFDD
-339 LSALQKID
+339 LAALQKID

-381 ALRDMKLQMGRFYT
+381 ALRDMKLQMGRFFT
-395 NAEANTR
+395 AAEANTR
-402 AKVAV
+402 GKVAV

-477 RVRNKEDIPNA
+477 RVRNKEDIPDA
-488 QDAIVKEIMR
+488 QAAIIKEIMR

-605 LSTLANWTTYISS
+605 LSTLANWTTYISA

>member
-1 MSLIE
+1 MALIE
-6 LKEIHK
+6 LKEVHK

-27 VSVSIEPGEF
+27 VSVSIDPGEF

-48 STMLAVLGLLDKA
+48 STLLAVLGLLDKA

-67 LLNKDISSMQ
+67 LLNKNISSMQ

-104 IENAM
+104 VENAM
-109 LPFIYSSN
+109 LPFIYSQD
-117 ATKEKREKVL
+117 ATKEKKEKVI

-161 NSPLVILADEPTGN
+161 NNPLVILADEPTGN

-187 FKELNAAGNTIIMVT
+187 FKDLNAAGNTIIMVT
-202 HERDIAAFASREIQL
+202 HEADIAAFASRVIQL

-233 VEVPEPPQEQNRGR
+233 VEVPELPLEQNRGR
-247 CRLLCFAEFRNY
+247 CRLLCFAEIRNY
-259 VLEALNSIAN
+259 VFEALNSIAN

-314 SVRIQRSQGGISMGM
+314 SIRIQRSQGGISMGSE
-329 DSPTRFSFDD
+329 SPTRFNFDD
-339 LSALQKID
+339 LAALQKID

-381 ALRDMKLQMGRFYT
+381 ALRDMKLQMGRFFT
-395 NAEANTR
+395 AAEANTR
-402 AKVAV
+402 GKVAV

-477 RVRNKEDIPNA
+477 RVRNKEDIPDA
-488 QDAIVKEIMR
+488 QAAIIKEIMR

-605 LSTLANWTTYISS
+605 LSTLANWTTYISA